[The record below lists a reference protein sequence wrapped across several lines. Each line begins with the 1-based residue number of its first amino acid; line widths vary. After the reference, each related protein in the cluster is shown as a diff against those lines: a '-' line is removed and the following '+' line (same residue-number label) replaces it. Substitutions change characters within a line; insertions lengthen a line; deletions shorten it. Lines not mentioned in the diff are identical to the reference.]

1 MCSLFELVL
10 SADVF
15 ELALSADVFEL
26 ACSNLSGRVVL
37 VLVVLSVE
45 VVSESA
51 VVVSVV
57 FFVYGFLCV
66 FIFGSCRWR

>member
-1 MCSLFELVL
+1 MCSL
-10 SADVF
+10 F

-26 ACSNLSGRVVL
+26 ALFAHVFELLSKLSGRVVL
-37 VLVVLSVE
+37 VLVVLSVV
-45 VVSESA
+45 VVSESV

-57 FFVYGFLCV
+57 FSVYGFFCD